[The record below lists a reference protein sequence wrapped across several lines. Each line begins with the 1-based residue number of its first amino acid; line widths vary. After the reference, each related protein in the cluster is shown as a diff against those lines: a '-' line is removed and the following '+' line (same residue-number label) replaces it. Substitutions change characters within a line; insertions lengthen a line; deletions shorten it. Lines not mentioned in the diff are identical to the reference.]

1 MRIGRVAARVALVG
15 VVAAGVAAVGPGVSG
30 ACACGALVANDK
42 LSAQEETALIE
53 LSGRQESIT
62 LAVRASSQVDEAAFL
77 MPVPSRAEFA
87 IADGAVFAE
96 LDRLTRPE
104 VEVRT
109 VEIDGDG
116 AGGGAPGAGADGAT
130 VVDHV
135 EVGPYEVAQL
145 AGTSPT
151 AVAEWLEDNGFTLP
165 PDLGAALD
173 PYLREEWLIVAV
185 KLAPTSG
192 SFADGVP
199 PMRLSFETDVPVY
212 PMRLSAS
219 ADTVQPVRLYVLA
232 DHRVDIT
239 NPTPQGDP
247 ADLTFA
253 GPVSADP
260 ANYPVLA
267 KSLAGP
273 RYLTR
278 FDGEFQP
285 EKIMEDIRIDRA
297 PTDDPYRATVVVT
310 EYVRADGLMA
320 PLIAG
325 GAAAVL
331 VVAAG
336 AYALRRRSRR

>member
-1 MRIGRVAARVALVG
+1 MGIRRVAARVALVG

-42 LSAQEETALIE
+42 LAAQQETALIE
-53 LSGRQESIT
+53 LSGRRESIT
-62 LAVRASSQVDEAAFL
+62 LAVRASGQADQAAFL

-87 IADGAVFAE
+87 LADGAVFAE
-96 LDRLTRPE
+96 LDRLTKPN

-109 VEIDGDG
+109 VEVDGDG
-116 AGGGAPGAGADGAT
+116 TGGGAPGAGDSGAT
-130 VVDHV
+130 VVDRV
-135 EVGPYEVAQL
+135 EVGPYDVAQL

-151 AVAEWLEDNGFTLP
+151 AVADWLEDNGFTLP
-165 PDLGAALD
+165 ADLGDALD

-199 PMRLSFETDVPVY
+199 PMRLSFDTDVPVY
-212 PMRLSAS
+212 PMRLAVS
-219 ADTVQPVRLYVLA
+219 ADFVQPVRLYVLA

-260 ANYPVLA
+260 AYPVLA
-267 KSLAGP
+267 GSLSGP
-273 RYLTR
+273 RFLTR

-285 EKIMEDIRIDRA
+285 EKIMEDIRIDKA
-297 PTDDPYRATVVVT
+297 PTNDPYRATVVVT
-310 EYVRADGLMA
+310 RYVRADNVAL

-325 GAAAVL
+325 GGAAV
-331 VVAAG
+331 VVIAAG
-336 AYALRRRSRR
+336 VYVLRRRSRG